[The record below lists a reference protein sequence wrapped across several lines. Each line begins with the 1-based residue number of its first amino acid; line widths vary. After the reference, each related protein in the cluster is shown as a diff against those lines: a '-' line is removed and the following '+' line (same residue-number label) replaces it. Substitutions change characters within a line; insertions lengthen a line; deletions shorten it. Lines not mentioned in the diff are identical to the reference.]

1 MNDMVCPFFDDNL
14 CLWIYF
20 HILKNSPK
28 ENIPSKYTTLRKA
41 TLKKVIEIKTD
52 EKSQTD
58 FSTPIIARKKG
69 QSYVFAGHPPTF
81 AQRVVARMTLLLL
94 W

>member
-1 MNDMVCPFFDDNL
+1 MNHTTELNWKKYIVT
-14 CLWIYF
+14 
-20 HILKNSPK
+20 
-28 ENIPSKYTTLRKA
+28 ENIKFGIESLSQLFRDQTVKA

-69 QSYVFAGHPPTF
+69 QSYVFAGHPLLPNNH
-81 AQRVVARMTLLLL
+81 RRMTLLLL
-94 W
+94 

>member
-1 MNDMVCPFFDDNL
+1 MNHTTELNWKKYIVT
-14 CLWIYF
+14 
-20 HILKNSPK
+20 
-28 ENIPSKYTTLRKA
+28 ENIKFGIESLSQLFRDQTVKA

-94 W
+94 

>member
-1 MNDMVCPFFDDNL
+1 MLNQQRRRGTNTG
-14 CLWIYF
+14 W
-20 HILKNSPK
+20 K
-28 ENIPSKYTTLRKA
+28 KA

-94 W
+94 